1 MRRKA
6 PLKVEK
12 KERKKREP
20 LSRERISSTALQL
33 IDTHGLDQLSTRQ
46 IGRALGCEA
55 MAIYNHFPS
64 KDALLDAVVDRIMR
78 KVEVPPPGAGWVER
92 VRGFARS
99 YRSLARIHPNAFPL
113 VVIRRF
119 DTEGTRMLLDAM
131 FGALLEEGF
140 EPRLAVQLF
149 RTVGNYTGGTALDE
163 IAGTNY
169 AAKHASASQA
179 VEGADAEQ
187 LARLSKVG
195 PFLAPSHFDAIFESG
210 LELILEGFQRLPT
223 SPKANPAT

>member
-6 PLKVEK
+6 PAKIEK
-12 KERKKREP
+12 KERKRREP
-20 LSRERISSTALQL
+20 LSRERISSTALEL
-33 IDTHGLDQLSTRQ
+33 IDTHGLERLSTRQ

-78 KVEVPPPGAGWVER
+78 KVEVPSAGPGWVER

-99 YRSLARIHPNAFPL
+99 YRSLARIHPHAFPL

-119 DTEGTRMLLDAM
+119 DTEGTRVLLDSM

-140 EPRLAVQLF
+140 EPRTAVQIF

-163 IAGTNY
+163 IAGTSY
-169 AAKHASASQA
+169 AARHASASQA

-187 LARLSKVG
+187 LARLAKVA
-195 PFLAPSHFDAIFESG
+195 PFLGPSHFDAVFEEG
-210 LELILEGFQRLPT
+210 LELILDGFRRMP
-223 SPKANPAT
+223 SVPKAKAAT